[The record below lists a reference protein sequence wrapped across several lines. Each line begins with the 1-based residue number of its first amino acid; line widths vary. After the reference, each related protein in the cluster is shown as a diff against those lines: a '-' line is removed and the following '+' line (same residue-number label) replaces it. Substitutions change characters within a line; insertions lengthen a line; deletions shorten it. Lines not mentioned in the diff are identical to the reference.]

1 MNRQSAEGW
10 WWDVMADA
18 PLSGLIE
25 PSSALLMV
33 IDLQEKLVPHIHQS
47 ERVVERSVRMIRAA
61 RILGVPVVV
70 TEQYPRGLG
79 STVAPVLEVIPDVKM
94 EKTTFG
100 CLGTPAIRDAVV
112 APGVRTVILVGI
124 EAHVCV
130 LQTALQAVAEGLAV
144 HVVRD
149 AVSSRTVEDAE
160 AGLARMS
167 QAGATVTTSEMTIL
181 ELVGDAKRPEFRQV
195 LPLVK

>member
-1 MNRQSAEGW
+1 
-10 WWDVMADA
+10 MADA
-18 PLSGLIE
+18 PLSRLIE

-47 ERVVERSVRMIRAA
+47 DRVVERAVRMIRAA

-79 STVAPVLEVIPDVKM
+79 PTVAPVLEVVPDVKM

-100 CLGTPAIRDAVV
+100 CLGTPGIRDAVV

-130 LQTALQAVAEGLAV
+130 LQTALQALSEGLAV

-149 AVSSRTVEDAE
+149 AVGSRAIEDAD

-167 QAGATVTTSEMTIL
+167 QAGASITTSEMTIL

-195 LPLVK
+195 LPLVR